1 MFFQVLKQLSD
12 FERIWVI
19 KLVYGIEKRKFI
31 NRTNLDLINN
41 FGDKNEKNAYY
52 L

>member
-19 KLVYGIEKRKFI
+19 KLVYGIETRKFI

-41 FGDKNEKNAYY
+41 FG
-52 L
+52 